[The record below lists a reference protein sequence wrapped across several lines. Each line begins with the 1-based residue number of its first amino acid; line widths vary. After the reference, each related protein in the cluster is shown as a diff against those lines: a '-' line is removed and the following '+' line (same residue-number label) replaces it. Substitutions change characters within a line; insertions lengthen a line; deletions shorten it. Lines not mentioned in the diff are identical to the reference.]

1 MNAFMIQLLSL
12 SVSGSLLVLLLL
24 LLKKLYRNR
33 LSKCWQYYILLAAAL
48 RFLLPSAPDAALAAA
63 LLQAPQLRAAF
74 SMPAPGFAQPHPDK
88 LSSRQP
94 LLPGRQIPL
103 FQNHPLSKQPS
114 RLIPHIC
121 RLAPQSCFCY
131 GWFPRSHCF

>member
-33 LSKCWQYYILLAAAL
+33 LSNCWQYYILLAAAL

-88 LSSRQP
+88 LSS
-94 LLPGRQIPL
+94 
-103 FQNHPLSKQPS
+103 
-114 RLIPHIC
+114 
-121 RLAPQSCFCY
+121 
-131 GWFPRSHCF
+131 